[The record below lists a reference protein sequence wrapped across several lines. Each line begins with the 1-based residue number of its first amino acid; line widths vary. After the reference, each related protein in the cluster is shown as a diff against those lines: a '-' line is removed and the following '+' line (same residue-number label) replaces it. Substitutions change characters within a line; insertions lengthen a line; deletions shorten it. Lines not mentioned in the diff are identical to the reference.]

1 MRAPQ
6 SFCFSGVQEA
16 FDMET
21 EQDIDGIVVLG
32 SFKVAEMQFP
42 QKYFMEKARVK
53 SAKEHDKGQ
62 LPRQYINGRLIQ
74 AGSLGGLKS
83 YVLTNYTL
91 KEFNGRLMR

>member
-32 SFKVAEMQFP
+32 SFKVAEMQCQ

-53 SAKEHDKGQ
+53 V
-62 LPRQYINGRLIQ
+62 PRNMIR
-74 AGSLGGLKS
+74 ASFPGSTSMDG
-83 YVLTNYTL
+83 
-91 KEFNGRLMR
+91 